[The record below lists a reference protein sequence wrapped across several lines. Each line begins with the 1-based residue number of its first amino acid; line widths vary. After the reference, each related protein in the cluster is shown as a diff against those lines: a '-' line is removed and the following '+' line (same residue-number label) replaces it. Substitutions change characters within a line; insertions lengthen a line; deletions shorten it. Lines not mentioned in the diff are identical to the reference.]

1 MKYGFENNKFFID
14 FKSSAYP
21 HGTVREES
29 EKRARDIAEYNN
41 KNLLCF
47 TGGLDSQSV
56 LHSFHTQG
64 IPLETVFLY
73 LPTYNDNEFEQV
85 KIIDKKYGIKT
96 QIIDF
101 DPMSCKDEIE
111 QLSIDL
117 DILGKNHL
125 LQRKFVSLL
134 PTTHNVIQCIH
145 DLFVYISPTNN
156 RYFCQGYHLT
166 ECSRQRALDSL
177 GRIGK
182 NIIYGDTPEFT
193 LSIIDDD
200 IFRAALHSAKYFDE
214 NNASIPDT
222 NLKTTDRFEY
232 YIKPLLYGK
241 YWKDELIYFPKYKGF
256 EKIKYLNEKN
266 PKTKKHVISVPY
278 NEMISFLKTPGSI
291 TKRYYENVP
300 YSKPVQENIL
310 AEEYTKHSQRIVIK
324 QTSDIKLPLLHSFI
338 SSQVNKLYE
347 NGFRQNLDMWPN
359 NKGAIYA
366 EVDNQIIGVIVYN
379 AELEKQNNL
388 IWLVVGAVD
397 ENYQNQGIYSLMRK
411 HFEAFAKNMNFDGVA
426 SLIHKNNNIAIQS
439 ATNLGGN
446 IHYHYFVKTI
456 N

>member
-1 MKYGFENNKFFID
+1 MKYGFDNGKIYID
-14 FKSSAYP
+14 LVSSRGRC
-21 HGTVREES
+21 GTMREES
-29 EKRARDIAEYNN
+29 ERRARDIVKLND
-41 KNLLCF
+41 KNLLCL

-117 DILGKNHL
+117 DIVGKNHL

-134 PTTHNVIQCIH
+134 PTNYNVIQCMH

-156 RYFCQGYHLT
+156 RYFCQGFHSN

-177 GRIGK
+177 NRIGK
-182 NIIYGDTPEFT
+182 NIIYEDTPEYT
-193 LSIIDDD
+193 LSILDDD
-200 IFRAALHSAKYFDE
+200 IFKSALYSAKYFDE
-214 NNASIPDT
+214 NNASIPDA
-222 NLKTTDRFEY
+222 NLKTTDRYEY

-266 PKTKKHVISVPY
+266 SKTRKHMISVPY
-278 NEMISFLKTPGSI
+278 DELVSFLKTPGSI
-291 TKRYYENVP
+291 TKRYYENVS
-300 YSKPVQENIL
+300 YVDNTEKNTL
-310 AEEYTKHSQRIVIK
+310 AEERSKQGHHITIK
-324 QTSDIKLPLLHSFI
+324 KTSNIELQPLSSFI
-338 SSQVNKLYE
+338 SSQTTKLYE
-347 NGFRQNLDMWPN
+347 QGFRQNLDMWPN
-359 NKGAIYA
+359 NKSAIYA
-366 EVDNQIIGVIVYN
+366 EFENQIIGVIVYN
-379 AELEKQNNL
+379 TELEKQNNL
-388 IWLVVGAVD
+388 IWLVLAAVD